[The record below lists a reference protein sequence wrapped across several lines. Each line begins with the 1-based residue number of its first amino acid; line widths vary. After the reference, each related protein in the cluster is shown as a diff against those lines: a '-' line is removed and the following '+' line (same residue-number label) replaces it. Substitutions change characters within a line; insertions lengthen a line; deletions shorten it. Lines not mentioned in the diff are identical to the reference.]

1 MQVLQAEIKIIF
13 AFKRYSL
20 ERAHPVFPS
29 RKVRMSISAWAQACA
44 SQASRSKQSLEQSSY
59 ASNAFTVRFPVHHL
73 PVLLP
78 LFKHFRLYT
87 AHSKKF
93 SCAASLQIASFS
105 ISFLV
110 SAYWLLLWIRFK
122 RRSRSSPA
130 EISRPSDD
138 IPGTPEKI
146 WRHYG
151 LFAALVCAGRQ
162 RAPLTRRTLQTIF
175 ARQRCI
181 SEKFT

>member
-1 MQVLQAEIKIIF
+1 
-13 AFKRYSL
+13 
-20 ERAHPVFPS
+20 
-29 RKVRMSISAWAQACA
+29 MSISAWAQACA

-59 ASNAFTVRFPVHHL
+59 GSNAFTVRSPTHHL

-78 LFKHFRLYT
+78 HFQYFRLHT
-87 AHSKKF
+87 APSNIF
-93 SCAASLQIASFS
+93 SCAFPLQIASFS

-122 RRSRSSPA
+122 HRSRASPA

-138 IPGTPEKI
+138 IPGAPEKI

-162 RAPLTRRTLQTIF
+162 RTPLRWRILQTLSHGSAVSAKNSRDGNVVITRYFVLQEVSRELLLGHSTF
-175 ARQRCI
+175 AR
-181 SEKFT
+181 